1 MTYLNSK
8 KGTKRLITMI
18 SIFSFAYFQSCEPE
32 KETAMAQGLDDVARG
47 NAPGQ
52 FVELSNGMVHYEMS
66 GDENAQTVVLLHG
79 YSVPMYIWDMT
90 FNPLVEAGFRVL
102 RLDLYGR
109 GFSDRRDLRYDKDL
123 YISQISELLE
133 ALNITGPVD
142 LIGMSM
148 GGSISVAFTD
158 QYPEKIRKIVFIDT
172 EFSSGGTPYPPDF
185 MTTGVRQLREGA
197 ESMAEG
203 QLGDFYNPDK
213 FPGWPDKYRVQ
224 MQYDGFFRALVSTS
238 MYFYLTN
245 FQEIYERVGQQG
257 RDILIVWGN
266 DDMNIPVEIGEMVQ
280 SVLRGSQ
287 LVVIEESGHLP
298 HYEQPDKVNPVLIEF
313 LKK

>member
-1 MTYLNSK
+1 MTYLNIIK
-8 KGTKRLITMI
+8 RTKHFIILM
-18 SIFSFAYFQSCEPE
+18 SIFSIAFFQSCEPE
-32 KETAMAQGLDDVARG
+32 EETAKAQGLDDEVRAL
-47 NAPGQ
+47 APGQ
-52 FVELSNGMVHYEMS
+52 FVELSNGSVHYELS

-123 YISQISELLE
+123 YIAQVSDLLE
-133 ALNITGPVD
+133 ALNITRPVD
-142 LIGMSM
+142 MVGMSM
-148 GGSISVAFTD
+148 GGSISVAFAD
-158 QYPEKIRKIVFIDT
+158 QYPEKVRKLIFIDT
-172 EFSSGGTPYPPDF
+172 EFSSGGAPPAPDLL
-185 MTTGVRQLREGA
+185 TTWTKQRREGA
-197 ESMAEG
+197 EAMADG
-203 QLGDFYNPDK
+203 QLGDFYNPDN
-213 FPGWPDKYRVQ
+213 FPGWPDRYRVQ
-224 MQYDGFFRALVSTS
+224 MQYDGFFRALASTS

-257 RDILIVWGN
+257 RDILIVWGK

-280 SVLRGSQ
+280 SVLLGSQ
-287 LVVIEESGHLP
+287 MVVIEEAGHLP